1 MYSFTE
7 DLNSLFLDSF
17 LLRRPR
23 SVAEK
28 RSGSLNAVE
37 CNTRKGEVAVRQE
50 VGEKT
55 TTKTFTFDKVY
66 GAESR
71 QIDVYRGVVEPLIE
85 EVLMGYNCTVFA

>member
-1 MYSFTE
+1 M
-7 DLNSLFLDSF
+7 L
-17 LLRRPR
+17 
-23 SVAEK
+23 
-28 RSGSLNAVE
+28 
-37 CNTRKGEVAVRQE
+37 VRQE

-66 GAESR
+66 GTDSR